1 MLIDAISPKN
11 RLKGEEGQDLVEF
24 ALVVPMLCAIL
35 FGIIDYGWI
44 FYNSAM
50 VANSAREGARFAV
63 MHYDEADAGK
73 PVGDTAEQYLEGQ
86 VETNVKNSL
95 PDYLSNSYAN
105 LQVTVTKKHVATDND
120 QLIVEVDTNIKLF
133 TPIVST
139 LIGTNKY
146 NIKRKVS
153 MKKLTD

>member
-24 ALVVPMLCAIL
+24 ALVVPILCTIL

-63 MHYDEADAGK
+63 MHYNEADASK
-73 PVGDTAEQYLEGQ
+73 AVGGTAEQYLEGQ
-86 VETNVKNSL
+86 IKTNVENEL
-95 PDYLSNSYAN
+95 PGYLSNAYAN
-105 LQVTVTKKHVATDND
+105 LKVTVTKQHVGTDND
-120 QLIVEVDTNIKLF
+120 KLIVEVDTNIKLF

-146 NIKRKVS
+146 NINRKVS